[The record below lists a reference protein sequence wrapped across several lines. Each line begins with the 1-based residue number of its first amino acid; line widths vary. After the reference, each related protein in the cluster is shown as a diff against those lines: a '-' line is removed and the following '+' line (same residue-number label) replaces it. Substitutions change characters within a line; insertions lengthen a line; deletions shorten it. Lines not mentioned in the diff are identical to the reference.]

1 LQVFAGT
8 ALYLYL
14 PENILLATCTFLP
27 NYYFFVSSVHLLVEA
42 GFGCLVLVASNV
54 FAIANCTFT
63 RRNKNNAPHECGNP
77 KYKAIALLL
86 AIKRTISSPSSTSAD
101 CFACKQDSGRAKA
114 LGVRR
119 QCQTAPT
126 RMRRGMPWL
135 IVKAAA
141 LYTNWLA
148 PGFNIDSRER
158 QAQFYPSPNCPR
170 PILEPWLSKVNAH

>member
-1 LQVFAGT
+1 MQDDRV
-8 ALYLYL
+8 
-14 PENILLATCTFLP
+14 
-27 NYYFFVSSVHLLVEA
+27 
-42 GFGCLVLVASNV
+42 
-54 FAIANCTFT
+54 
-63 RRNKNNAPHECGNP
+63 R
-77 KYKAIALLL
+77 L
-86 AIKRTISSPSSTSAD
+86 AIGRMIPSPSSTSAD

-126 RMRRGMPWL
+126 RMRRGMPCL

-170 PILEPWLSKVNAH
+170 PIFEPRLSKVTDR